1 MIYWNLCDGA
11 LLNINQ
17 LVLAN
22 WLFYNV
28 GAVTYM
34 DARTNLIIA
43 NEKTITPN
51 VSECVFDNV
60 SNKWVIKFDNG
71 KVYKYNRQN
80 VIYLD
85 KPAFINPQNCQ
96 IWHRKLLVTRPLRIV
111 NASTFW

>member
-1 MIYWNLCDGA
+1 MIFGVKRIYWSLCDGA

-43 NEKTITPN
+43 NGKTITPN
-51 VSECVFDNV
+51 VSECVYMDTILWGERHSCSIFE
-60 SNKWVIKFDNG
+60 
-71 KVYKYNRQN
+71 KVN
-80 VIYLD
+80 
-85 KPAFINPQNCQ
+85 F
-96 IWHRKLLVTRPLRIV
+96 
-111 NASTFW
+111 F